1 MALLADILYEPGYF
15 VHVYDDGTRKS
26 IPVSSILRALDI
38 PIGLNHVWMKEITTL
53 ANLVADL
60 TKKLIAAGV
69 LDAEFTGEDG
79 YDLEA
84 IIQTIEDMGG
94 NYAEP
99 DLNTT

>member
-1 MALLADILYEPGYF
+1 MGLQNITPEPGYLVF
-15 VHVYDDGTRKS
+15 HYENGTSTRYAIS
-26 IPVSSILRALDI
+26 AFLRALDI
-38 PIGLNHVWMKEITTL
+38 PVGLNHVWMKEITTL

-84 IIQTIEDMGG
+84 IIQTIEAMGG
-94 NYAEP
+94 SYSEP
-99 DLNTT
+99 DLNTE

>member
-1 MALLADILYEPGYF
+1 MAEVRSGTYVETIPGYVVIEINGQKTQYPLRIRAADIP
-15 VHVYDDGTRKS
+15 S
-26 IPVSSILRALDI
+26 
-38 PIGLNHVWMKEITTL
+38 LNHVQVKAITTL

-60 TKKLIAAGV
+60 TKKLISAEV

-84 IIQTIEDMGG
+84 IVQTIEDMGG

>member
-1 MALLADILYEPGYF
+1 MALKNIVPEPGYLVF
-15 VHVYDDGTRKS
+15 QYENGTSVRYA
-26 IPVSSILRALDI
+26 IVDLLRALDI
-38 PIGLNHVWMKEITTL
+38 PVGLNHAWMKEITTL

-60 TKKLIAAGV
+60 TKKLIDAEV
-69 LDAEFTGEDG
+69 LDPEFTGKSG
-79 YDLEA
+79 YDLET